1 MARKPSE
8 TVQTSFRIKEGL
20 RRQIEQAAIR
30 RGVSFNTEI
39 SMRMKESFDHEAL
52 LTIVQAAHEM
62 QEMVERSRRVRRN
75 EELLDQLV
83 AAVNALLT
91 NKCTDPLFTDKVAA
105 VLDAIA
111 RSKRGDYSD
120 V

>member
-20 RRQIEQAAIR
+20 RRQIEQSATK
-30 RGVSFNTEI
+30 RGVSFNAEI
-39 SMRMKESFDHEAL
+39 SLRMKESFDQEVM
-52 LTIVQAAHEM
+52 LTIHDIQKD
-62 QEMVERSRRVRRN
+62 VERMRRVIRL

-83 AAVNALLT
+83 AATNALLT
-91 NKCTDPLFTDKVAA
+91 NKCTDAVIIGRVEA
-105 VLDAIA
+105 VLDTIA
-111 RSKRGDYSD
+111 RLKRGDLGDSN